1 MLRRFL
7 DVYHPRPMPA
17 LAVEGARSN
26 DDLTAPSLRPSLAAA
41 ARRAWPSRSVGRLMA
56 ALYADLA
63 GYSRLFHR
71 DDTGTVARLRQMHR
85 LIRPAIRWHGGRLV
99 QTAGDSLLVTFDS
112 VGEAVKCAVTI
123 QYELARHNDGWPDD
137 GSLRLRMGVDLGDVI
152 RDGRDYHGSGIIIAV
167 RLQEI
172 CPPGG
177 VCVSRAAHERGGE
190 RLGLPFEPL
199 GALLLKNVPHPV
211 EAFVLRPL
219 PGRRSELRLV
229 KQPG

>member
-7 DVYHPRPMPA
+7 DVYRPKQMPA
-17 LAVEGARSN
+17 LSFAGALASDDGTPPTLRRSF
-26 DDLTAPSLRPSLAAA
+26 APAALLAW
-41 ARRAWPSRSVGRLMA
+41 RGRGVGRLMA
-56 ALYADLA
+56 ALYADLV

-71 DDTGTVARLRQMHR
+71 DDTGTVARLRNMHR

-99 QTAGDSLLVTFDS
+99 QTAGDSMLVTFDS
-112 VGEAVKCAVTI
+112 VAEAVKCAVTI
-123 QYELARHNDGWPDD
+123 QYELARQNDGWPDD
-137 GSLRLRMGVDLGDVI
+137 SSLLLRMGVDLGDVI
-152 RDGRDYHGSGIIIAV
+152 RDGRGYHGSGIIIAV
-167 RLQEI
+167 RLQEV

-199 GALLLKNVPHPV
+199 GALLLKNVPQPV

-219 PGRRSELRLV
+219 PGRRSGLRLV
-229 KQPG
+229 E

>member
-7 DVYHPRPMPA
+7 DVSQPKPMPA
-17 LAVEGARSN
+17 LSLDGARMS
-26 DDLTAPSLRPSLAAA
+26 DHRTAWVL
-41 ARRAWPSRSVGRLMA
+41 SRSFVPAPWLAWRNRRVGRLMA

-71 DDTGTVARLRQMHR
+71 DDAGTVARLRNMHR
-85 LIRPAIRWHGGRLV
+85 LIRPAIRRHGGRVV

-123 QYELARHNDGWPDD
+123 QHAMAGENDGLPEDS
-137 GSLRLRMGVDLGDVI
+137 SLRLRVGVDLGDVI
-152 RDGRDYHGSGIIIAV
+152 RDGRDYHGSGIIVAV
-167 RLQEI
+167 RLQEV

-177 VCVSRAAHERGGE
+177 VCVSRAAHERGGD
-190 RLGLPFEPL
+190 RLGLPFESL
-199 GALLLKNVPHPV
+199 GALMLKNVPQPV

-219 PGRRSELRLV
+219 PARRSGLRLV
-229 KQPG
+229 E